1 MTNYQ
6 TALRRIANAKTTTD
20 LQKVEAG
27 LTRVY
32 DAGFFTENEFMRL
45 DGKIL
50 DRLGSITWK

>member
-20 LQKVEAG
+20 LQIVEAG

>member
-6 TALRRIANAKTTTD
+6 TALRRIANAKTTKD
-20 LQKVEAG
+20 LQKVEVG

-50 DRLGSITWK
+50 DRLGGTTWK

>member
-6 TALRRIANAKTTTD
+6 TALRRIANAKTKED
-20 LQKVEAG
+20 LQKVVAG

-50 DRLGSITWK
+50 DRLGGTTWK

>member
-6 TALRRIANAKTTTD
+6 TALRRIANAKTKED

-50 DRLGSITWK
+50 DRLGSITWT

>member
-6 TALRRIANAKTTTD
+6 TALRRIANAKTTKD

-32 DAGFFTENEFMRL
+32 DAGFFTKNDF
-45 DGKIL
+45 IT
-50 DRLGSITWK
+50 LGVLFLMIISLGE